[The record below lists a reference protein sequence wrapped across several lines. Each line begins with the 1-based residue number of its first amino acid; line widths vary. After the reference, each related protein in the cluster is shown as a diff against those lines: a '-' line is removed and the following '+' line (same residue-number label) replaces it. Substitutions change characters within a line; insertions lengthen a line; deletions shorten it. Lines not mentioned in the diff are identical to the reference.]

1 MDMLKVSNIGKPSNP
16 RIKQVIEVFDTPELP
31 VNTADQAL
39 TAETL
44 PTAEF
49 NRIKKIIQI

>member
-39 TAETL
+39 ATETL